1 MAYCTRSTHPV
12 PRHDSFGL
20 WLTSILL
27 FTAATTP
34 TTKGCI
40 EGERDALLDF
50 KTGIVKDPS
59 SSLSSWRGRVD
70 CCRWSGVVCDNRTG
84 HVVELNLQNSDPYND
99 ETSIGGEIRPSLLLL
114 THLERLNL
122 SNNDFVIPSQLG
134 NLSSLRSL
142 DLHSDGLS
150 TDGLHWLSRLTSLR
164 YLDMSFGNLSMA
176 SHNWLQAVN
185 MLSSLEELH
194 LQDCG
199 LTDLPS
205 SLSHVNLTAL
215 ATLDISDNLFNFTIP
230 NWLWKLH
237 SLSYLDL
244 SFSMF
249 HGAIPAGIGNLTGL
263 IELYLNN
270 NSLSGPVPTE
280 IGIWNS
286 LEYIDLNLSGN
297 LLFGT
302 IPTEIGKLSNLIF
315 LSLSNNSLKGTVSE
329 LHFDN
334 LTELSEIDLSENSL
348 VISVDYDWV
357 PPFQLRSIQ
366 LNSCKLG
373 PAFPRWLRSQ
383 NFIEDLGMS
392 NTSIEDVLPD
402 WFWNNSAFSINLSQN
417 QINGTLPTSLEQM
430 TNLDT
435 LKLSMNL
442 LEGPIPRLPPYLS
455 YLNFYN
461 NSFSGSL
468 SSISLTLE
476 LELMDLSHNNINGS
490 IPSFICNLTQ
500 LRILDLSSNQISGE
514 IPSCWQET
522 DSLFYI
528 NLADNKLS
536 GEIPSSI
543 EKLTQ
548 LRSLHLNN
556 NSLHGH
562 LPLSLK
568 NCSGLVFL
576 DLGDNKFSGSIPT
589 WIAQNFQNL
598 EVLRLC
604 SNMFF
609 GNIPTELGQLHH
621 LHIIDLANN
630 NLSGPIPRS
639 FGNLNATKTFRQR
652 KLTSLSQH
660 IVYRAL
666 RRGQLYDTYDDS
678 ITLTIKGKSLIF
690 STIVYLVNIIDFSNN
705 NLTGEIPVEIGSL
718 SALQTLNLSRNNLVG
733 QIPTTIGATK
743 SLETLD
749 LSFNKLSGDI
759 PQSLSDLYYLNH
771 LNLSYNNLSGVIPS
785 GNQLQTLNDTS
796 IYIGNA
802 YLCGAPLTVSCYSI
816 KSNNVIKE
824 DNKDGSFM
832 PSYYLSFILGYL
844 VGLWSVFIIILF
856 KKNWRVFY
864 FQIVDK
870 IYDKAYVI
878 STHVIICIL
887 FHYFDHMGCRVETK
901 GPVISQED
909 PLVIA
914 ESNGSTYHIL
924 YIIFIYTCSPLC
936 LPDSLSRVNLTALTT
951 LDLRGNFFNSTFPS
965 WLFELRNLSYLAI
978 SNSELY
984 GTVPAGFGNLTRLAQ
999 LDLSG
1004 NSLSGSIPVDLWS
1017 LASLTTLDLSHNS
1030 FTSPL
1035 LPEIGNTTSLSQLNL
1050 VQCFLV
1056 GSIPAEIGRL
1066 TSLTELRLSGNSLS
1080 GRIPAEIGNLS
1091 SVTQLDLGHNSL
1103 SGLIPVE
1110 IGKLSY
1116 LSALD
1121 LSDNSLEGTMSELHF
1136 VNLTELVVLY
1146 AYANPLTIR
1155 FDHDWMPPFQLQSIK
1170 VDTCDLGPAFPRWLR
1185 SQEFLIDIDLSN
1197 TSIEDT
1203 LPDWFWNSS
1212 SSTIMD
1218 INLSHNKIGGVLPAS
1233 LESRIPVLPPN
1244 LQALDLSSNSL
1255 SGSLPSTIS
1264 SQLGYLFL
1272 SHNYLHGSIPS
1283 SYVCDLQQL
1292 YALDLSNNQISG
1304 EIPRCRPEG
1313 SQLLFV
1319 NLANNKLRGKIPD
1332 SIGNL
1337 GNLQFLHLNNN
1348 SLFGRIPSSLKN
1360 CSRLAVIDLGNNK
1373 FSGSIPA
1380 WIGQSLRNLQVLL
1393 LRSNMFSGHIPL
1405 QLGRSSNLQIID
1417 LSNNRLSGSV
1427 PHSFGNFSAMISAS
1441 KSMAS
1446 TVSNIMNFVLSSF
1459 VASESISLVTKGD
1472 EFSFS
1477 TILRFVKSIDL
1488 SNNDLSGVIPPEI
1501 GSLFALQ
1508 TLNLSRNSFEGMIPK
1523 TMGDMKSLETLDLS
1537 FNKLSGVIPQSF
1549 SALNSLSHLNLSY
1562 NNLSGAIPSGNQL
1575 QTLDDASIYIGNVHL
1590 CGPPVTKSC
1599 SDDPNVDSTEEEY
1612 KQGSHVLSFYFGTG
1626 LGYLVG
1632 IWSVFV
1638 VMLFKKDWRLFYF
1651 ATVDKMYDKAYVAVK
1666 IRMRN

>member
-1 MAYCTRSTHPV
+1 MENPSICVVNLYLYC
-12 PRHDSFGL
+12 
-20 WLTSILL
+20 ILL

-34 TTKGCI
+34 TTKGCV

-59 SSLSSWRGRVD
+59 SRLSSWRGRVD

-84 HVVELNLQNSDPYND
+84 LVVELNLQNSDPYNY

-122 SNNDFVIPSQLG
+122 SHND
-134 NLSSLRSL
+134 
-142 DLHSDGLS
+142 LS

-164 YLDMSFGNLSMA
+164 YLDMSFVNLSMA
-176 SHNWLQAVN
+176 SHDWLQAVN

-194 LQDCG
+194 LHDCG
-199 LTDLPS
+199 LTDIPS

-215 ATLDISDNLFNFTIP
+215 ATLDISDNLFNSTIP

-237 SLSYLDL
+237 RLSYLDL
-244 SFSMF
+244 SFSVF
-249 HGAIPAGIGNLTGL
+249 HGNISAGIGNLADL
-263 IELYLNN
+263 RELHLSD

-280 IGIWNS
+280 IGNLNS
-286 LEYIDLNLSGN
+286 LQLINLTNNLLSGS
-297 LLFGT
+297 L
-302 IPTEIGKLSNLIF
+302 PTEIGKLSNLNI
-315 LSLSNNSLKGTVSE
+315 LSLSSNSLEGTVSE
-329 LHFDN
+329 LHFAR
-334 LTELSEIDLSENSL
+334 LTKLSELDLSENSL
-348 VISVDYDWV
+348 VISVDYNWV

-366 LNSCKLG
+366 LKSCKLG

-383 NFIEDLGMS
+383 NSIEDLGMS

-402 WFWNNSAFSINLSQN
+402 WFWNNSASSINLSQN
-417 QINGTLPTSLEQM
+417 QINGTLPTSLEDM
-430 TNLDT
+430 TNLAI

-442 LEGPIPRLPPYLS
+442 LEGPIPRLPPYLR
-455 YLNFYN
+455 YLYMYN
-461 NSFSGSL
+461 NCFSGSL
-468 SSISLTLE
+468 SSISLPLE
-476 LELMDLSHNNINGS
+476 LELLDLSHNHISGN

-514 IPSCWQET
+514 IPWCWQET
-522 DSLFYI
+522 NFLFYI

-543 EKLTQ
+543 KKLTQ

-568 NCSGLVFL
+568 HCSGLVFL
-576 DLGDNKFSGSIPT
+576 DLGDNKFSGTIPT
-589 WIAQNFQNL
+589 WIAQNFQKL

-609 GNIPTELGQLHH
+609 GNIPIELGQLHH

-639 FGNLNATKTFRQR
+639 FGNLNATKTYRQR
-652 KLTSLSQH
+652 KLTSLGKQISF
-660 IVYRAL
+660 RAL
-666 RRGQLYDTYDDS
+666 AADRPALSRYS
-678 ITLTIKGKSLIF
+678 FITLTIKGKSIIF
-690 STIVYLVNIIDFSNN
+690 SIIVYLVNIIDFSNN
-705 NLTGEIPVEIGSL
+705 NLTGEIPLEIGSL
-718 SALQTLNLSRNNLVG
+718 SALQTLNLSRNNFVG
-733 QIPTTIGATK
+733 QIPTTIGGMK

-749 LSFNKLSGDI
+749 LSFNKLSGGI
-759 PQSLSDLYYLNH
+759 PRNLSDLYSLNH

-785 GNQLQTLNDTS
+785 GNQLQTLNDSS
-796 IYIGNA
+796 IYIGNV
-802 YLCGAPLTVSCYSI
+802 YLCGAPLNKSCYDL
-816 KSNNVIKE
+816 KSTNVIKE

-832 PSYYLSFILGYL
+832 PSYYLSIILGYL
-844 VGLWSVFIIILF
+844 VGLWSVFIIMLVLFLTLVTTTRGCMEAERDALLAFKAGILDPSRRMSSWRF
-856 KKNWRVFY
+856 PVDCCRWSGVVCDNTTGHVVQLNLKNAEAY
-864 FQIVDK
+864 
-870 IYDKAYVI
+870 YDNSAVLGGEIGPSLLSLTHLRRLNLTQNDFGGARIPKFLGSFGRLRYLDLSFSNFGGAIPPQLGNLSTLRYLSLSSYNLRIDAGDHLQWLSRLSSLTFLQMNFVNLSTASPDWLRAVNQLPSLQQLYLVWASFNRYLLLSRPAVLGLPFFVI
-878 STHVIICIL
+878 S
-887 FHYFDHMGCRVETK
+887 
-901 GPVISQED
+901 
-909 PLVIA
+909 
-914 ESNGSTYHIL
+914 
-924 YIIFIYTCSPLC
+924 
-936 LPDSLSRVNLTALTT
+936 LTT

-965 WLFELRNLSYLAI
+965 WLFELRSLSYLAI

-1035 LPEIGNTTSLSQLNL
+1035 LPEIGNTTSL
-1050 VQCFLV
+1050 
-1056 GSIPAEIGRL
+1056 
-1066 TSLTELRLSGNSLS
+1066 LTELRLGGNSLS

-1110 IGKLSY
+1110 IGKLSD
-1116 LSALD
+1116 LSTLD

-1136 VNLTELVVLY
+1136 VNLTELVALY
-1146 AYANPLTIR
+1146 AYANLLTIR
-1155 FDHDWMPPFQLQSIK
+1155 FDHDWVPPFQLQSIK

-1185 SQEFLIDIDLSN
+1185 SQEFLTDIDLSN

-1233 LESRIPVLPPN
+1233 LESMATLMLLNLSSNLLRGRTPVLPPN

-1272 SHNYLHGSIPS
+1272 SHNYLHGTIPS

-1508 TLNLSRNSFEGMIPK
+1508 TLNLSRNSFEGMIPN

-1537 FNKLSGVIPQSF
+1537 FNKLSGVIPQLFGAEF
-1549 SALNSLSHLNLSY
+1549 SEPLESV
-1562 NNLSGAIPSGNQL
+1562 L
-1575 QTLDDASIYIGNVHL
+1575 Q
-1590 CGPPVTKSC
+1590 
-1599 SDDPNVDSTEEEY
+1599 
-1612 KQGSHVLSFYFGTG
+1612 
-1626 LGYLVG
+1626 
-1632 IWSVFV
+1632 
-1638 VMLFKKDWRLFYF
+1638 
-1651 ATVDKMYDKAYVAVK
+1651 
-1666 IRMRN
+1666 

>member
-1 MAYCTRSTHPV
+1 MASCTRSTHPV
-12 PRHDSFGL
+12 PRHYSFGL

-34 TTKGCI
+34 TTKGCV

-70 CCRWSGVVCDNRTG
+70 CCRWSGVVCDSTTG
-84 HVVELNLQNSDPYND
+84 HVVELNLQNSYSYNP
-99 ETSIGGEIRPSLLLL
+99 ETSIGGDIRPSLLLL
-114 THLERLNL
+114 THLERLDL
-122 SNNDFVIPSQLG
+122 SRND
-134 NLSSLRSL
+134 
-142 DLHSDGLS
+142 LS
-150 TDGLHWLSRLTSLR
+150 TDSLHWLSRLTSLR
-164 YLDMSFGNLSMA
+164 YLDMSFVNLSMA
-176 SHNWLQAVN
+176 SHDWLHSVN
-185 MLSSLEELH
+185 MLSSLEELY

-199 LTDLPS
+199 LTDLPP
-205 SLSHVNLTAL
+205 SLSHVNLTTL
-215 ATLDISDNLFNFTIP
+215 TTLDLNGNLFNSTIP

-237 SLSYLDL
+237 NLFFLDL
-244 SFSMF
+244 GFSMF
-249 HGAIPAGIGNLTGL
+249 HGAIPAGIGNLADL
-263 IELYLNN
+263 RELRLSD
-270 NSLSGPVPTE
+270 NSLSGPSRLPRANPLLASRLESTTESTPSSFTWDAGWRRRDLSFHKRIHWQTRRAMVQPTTFYILYSYIHVLRCAACNQLVIRTPKSMGDTRSPSHASLSCSCLMSVLFLTLVTTTRGCMEAERDALLAFKAGILDPSRRLSSWRFPVDCCRWSGVVCDNTTGHVVQLNLKNAEAYYDNSAVLGGE
-280 IGIWNS
+280 IGPS
-286 LEYIDLNLSGN
+286 L
-297 LLFGT
+297 
-302 IPTEIGKLSNLIF
+302 
-315 LSLSNNSLKGTVSE
+315 LSLT
-329 LHFDN
+329 H
-334 LTELSEIDLSENSL
+334 
-348 VISVDYDWV
+348 
-357 PPFQLRSIQ
+357 LR
-366 LNSCKLG
+366 
-373 PAFPRWLRSQ
+373 
-383 NFIEDLGMS
+383 
-392 NTSIEDVLPD
+392 
-402 WFWNNSAFSINLSQN
+402 
-417 QINGTLPTSLEQM
+417 
-430 TNLDT
+430 
-435 LKLSMNL
+435 
-442 LEGPIPRLPPYLS
+442 RL
-455 YLNFYN
+455 
-461 NSFSGSL
+461 
-468 SSISLTLE
+468 
-476 LELMDLSHNNINGS
+476 
-490 IPSFICNLTQ
+490 NLTQ
-500 LRILDLSSNQISGE
+500 NDFGGARI
-514 IPSCWQET
+514 P
-522 DSLFYI
+522 
-528 NLADNKLS
+528 K
-536 GEIPSSI
+536 
-543 EKLTQ
+543 
-548 LRSLHLNN
+548 
-556 NSLHGH
+556 
-562 LPLSLK
+562 
-568 NCSGLVFL
+568 FL
-576 DLGDNKFSGSIPT
+576 G
-589 WIAQNFQNL
+589 
-598 EVLRLC
+598 
-604 SNMFF
+604 
-609 GNIPTELGQLHH
+609 
-621 LHIIDLANN
+621 
-630 NLSGPIPRS
+630 S
-639 FGNLNATKTFRQR
+639 FGR
-652 KLTSLSQH
+652 
-660 IVYRAL
+660 L
-666 RRGQLYDTYDDS
+666 RY
-678 ITLTIKGKSLIF
+678 
-690 STIVYLVNIIDFSNN
+690 
-705 NLTGEIPVEIGSL
+705 
-718 SALQTLNLSRNNLVG
+718 
-733 QIPTTIGATK
+733 
-743 SLETLD
+743 LD
-749 LSFNKLSGDI
+749 LSFSNFGGAIPPQLGNLSTLRYLSLSSYNLRIDAGDDLQWLSRLSSLTFLQMNFVNLSTASPDWLRAVNQLPSLQQLYLSG
-759 PQSLSDLYYLNH
+759 
-771 LNLSYNNLSGVIPS
+771 
-785 GNQLQTLNDTS
+785 
-796 IYIGNA
+796 
-802 YLCGAPLTVSCYSI
+802 CGLT
-816 KSNNVIKE
+816 
-824 DNKDGSFM
+824 
-832 PSYYLSFILGYL
+832 
-844 VGLWSVFIIILF
+844 
-856 KKNWRVFY
+856 
-864 FQIVDK
+864 
-870 IYDKAYVI
+870 A
-878 STHVIICIL
+878 
-887 FHYFDHMGCRVETK
+887 
-901 GPVISQED
+901 
-909 PLVIA
+909 
-914 ESNGSTYHIL
+914 
-924 YIIFIYTCSPLC
+924 

-965 WLFELRNLSYLAI
+965 WLFELRSLSYLAI

-1110 IGKLSY
+1110 IGKLSD
-1116 LSALD
+1116 LSSLD

-1155 FDHDWMPPFQLQSIK
+1155 FDHDWVPPFQLQSIK

-1185 SQEFLIDIDLSN
+1185 SQEFLTDIDLSN

-1218 INLSHNKIGGVLPAS
+1218 INLSHNKIGRVLPAS
-1233 LESRIPVLPPN
+1233 LESMATLMLLNLSSNLLRGRIPVLPPN

-1537 FNKLSGVIPQSF
+1537 FNKISGVIPQSF
-1549 SALNSLSHLNLSY
+1549 STLNSLSHLNLSY

-1575 QTLDDASIYIGNVHL
+1575 QTLNDASIYIGNVHL

-1612 KQGSHVLSFYFGTG
+1612 EQGSHVLSFYFGTG

-1632 IWSVFV
+1632 LWSVFV

-1666 IRMRN
+1666 IRMRI

>member
-1 MAYCTRSTHPV
+1 MGDTRSPSHASLSCSCLMSV
-12 PRHDSFGL
+12 LF
-20 WLTSILL
+20 LTLV
-27 FTAATTP
+27 TT
-34 TTKGCI
+34 TRGCM
-40 EGERDALLDF
+40 EAERDALLAF
-50 KTGIVKDPS
+50 KAGILDPS
-59 SSLSSWRGRVD
+59 RRLSSWRRPVD
-70 CCRWSGVVCDNRTG
+70 CCRWSGVVCDNTTG
-84 HVVELNLQNSDPYND
+84 HVVQLNLQNADAYYDNS
-99 ETSIGGEIRPSLLLL
+99 TVLGGEIGPSLLSL
-114 THLERLNL
+114 THLRRLNL
-122 SNNDFVIPSQLG
+122 TQNDFGGARIPKFLGSFGRLRYLDLSYSNFDGAIPPQLG
-134 NLSSLRSL
+134 NLSTLRYHGRWIDARD
-142 DLHSDGLS
+142 DLQ
-150 TDGLHWLSRLTSLR
+150 WLSRLSSLTF
-164 YLDMSFGNLSMA
+164 LQMNFVNLSTA
-176 SHNWLQAVN
+176 SPDWLRAVN
-185 MLSSLEELH
+185 QLPSLEQLY
-194 LQDCG
+194 LSGCG
-199 LTDLPS
+199 LTD
-205 SLSHVNLTAL
+205 
-215 ATLDISDNLFNFTIP
+215 
-230 NWLWKLH
+230 
-237 SLSYLDL
+237 
-244 SFSMF
+244 
-249 HGAIPAGIGNLTGL
+249 
-263 IELYLNN
+263 
-270 NSLSGPVPTE
+270 
-280 IGIWNS
+280 
-286 LEYIDLNLSGN
+286 
-297 LLFGT
+297 
-302 IPTEIGKLSNLIF
+302 
-315 LSLSNNSLKGTVSE
+315 
-329 LHFDN
+329 
-334 LTELSEIDLSENSL
+334 
-348 VISVDYDWV
+348 
-357 PPFQLRSIQ
+357 
-366 LNSCKLG
+366 
-373 PAFPRWLRSQ
+373 
-383 NFIEDLGMS
+383 
-392 NTSIEDVLPD
+392 
-402 WFWNNSAFSINLSQN
+402 
-417 QINGTLPTSLEQM
+417 
-430 TNLDT
+430 
-435 LKLSMNL
+435 
-442 LEGPIPRLPPYLS
+442 
-455 YLNFYN
+455 
-461 NSFSGSL
+461 
-468 SSISLTLE
+468 
-476 LELMDLSHNNINGS
+476 
-490 IPSFICNLTQ
+490 
-500 LRILDLSSNQISGE
+500 
-514 IPSCWQET
+514 
-522 DSLFYI
+522 
-528 NLADNKLS
+528 
-536 GEIPSSI
+536 
-543 EKLTQ
+543 
-548 LRSLHLNN
+548 
-556 NSLHGH
+556 
-562 LPLSLK
+562 
-568 NCSGLVFL
+568 
-576 DLGDNKFSGSIPT
+576 
-589 WIAQNFQNL
+589 
-598 EVLRLC
+598 
-604 SNMFF
+604 
-609 GNIPTELGQLHH
+609 
-621 LHIIDLANN
+621 
-630 NLSGPIPRS
+630 
-639 FGNLNATKTFRQR
+639 
-652 KLTSLSQH
+652 
-660 IVYRAL
+660 
-666 RRGQLYDTYDDS
+666 
-678 ITLTIKGKSLIF
+678 
-690 STIVYLVNIIDFSNN
+690 
-705 NLTGEIPVEIGSL
+705 
-718 SALQTLNLSRNNLVG
+718 
-733 QIPTTIGATK
+733 
-743 SLETLD
+743 
-749 LSFNKLSGDI
+749 
-759 PQSLSDLYYLNH
+759 
-771 LNLSYNNLSGVIPS
+771 
-785 GNQLQTLNDTS
+785 
-796 IYIGNA
+796 
-802 YLCGAPLTVSCYSI
+802 
-816 KSNNVIKE
+816 
-824 DNKDGSFM
+824 
-832 PSYYLSFILGYL
+832 
-844 VGLWSVFIIILF
+844 
-856 KKNWRVFY
+856 
-864 FQIVDK
+864 
-870 IYDKAYVI
+870 
-878 STHVIICIL
+878 
-887 FHYFDHMGCRVETK
+887 
-901 GPVISQED
+901 
-909 PLVIA
+909 
-914 ESNGSTYHIL
+914 
-924 YIIFIYTCSPLC
+924 

-951 LDLRGNFFNSTFPS
+951 LDLLGNFFNSTFPS
-965 WLFELRNLSYLAI
+965 WLFELRSLSYLAI

-1110 IGKLSY
+1110 IGKLSD
-1116 LSALD
+1116 LSSLD

-1155 FDHDWMPPFQLQSIK
+1155 FDHDWVPPFQLQSIK

-1185 SQEFLIDIDLSN
+1185 SQEFLTDIDLSN

-1233 LESRIPVLPPN
+1233 LESMATLMLLNLSSNLFRGRIPVLPPN

-1348 SLFGRIPSSLKN
+1348 SLFGRIPSSLQH

-1446 TVSNIMNFVLSSF
+1446 TVSNIMDFALSSF

-1488 SNNDLSGVIPPEI
+1488 SNNDLSGMIPPEI

-1508 TLNLSRNSFEGMIPK
+1508 TLNLSRNSFEGMIPN

-1575 QTLDDASIYIGNVHL
+1575 QTLNDASIYIGNVHL

-1612 KQGSHVLSFYFGTG
+1612 KQGSHVLSFYLGTG

-1632 IWSVFV
+1632 LWSVFV
-1638 VMLFKKDWRLFYF
+1638 IMLFKKDWRLVYF
-1651 ATVDKMYDKAYVAVK
+1651 ATMDKMYDRAYVAIK
-1666 IRMRN
+1666 IRMRNWHGAAGRM